1 MNYIP
6 GTIEVQAGELV
17 YTTGQDGIYPAGLKI
32 GEVIEVKP
40 GSATVTQQIL
50 IKPTARLHAMEEV
63 AVLLYEP
70 PAQPDFE
77 KALPNA
83 PKDDKKPKR

>member
-6 GTIEVQAGELV
+6 GTIEVQVGEMV

-32 GEVIEVKP
+32 GEVVEAKP
-40 GSATVTQQIL
+40 GSATVTQQIF
-50 IKPTARLHAMEEV
+50 IKPTAKLHSMEEV

-70 PAQPDFE
+70 PTRPEFE
-77 KALPNA
+77 KTLPNA
-83 PKDDKKPKR
+83 PKNERTPRR